1 MSQLLGIGEGITMMT
16 VAFFLALIINDWV
29 EPSPKTMAL
38 VLIVINGI
46 ALLAGIVIQLYV
58 CWKYWWN

>member
-1 MSQLLGIGEGITMMT
+1 MMT

-38 VLIVINGI
+38 VLVVVNGI